1 MTIYVLFFLYM
12 FLETPDLISE
22 SVHAQI
28 TRIHRG
34 SSHPDEIA
42 LLERSIEHSDSLN
55 ELDQF
60 VFEDPDLMTPSSS
73 DLFIDCRLASASDR
87 TPELNPGDFSEDLSR
102 SSRLNRSGRSRKNIV
117 GAWCFGGGSG
127 AHDFAHQSRCDFHD
141 DVFGYRGGHDA
152 IVVENPYLKPSCH
165 AHVDP
170 GPNWMPFHPY
180 DPVYV
185 PHHDP
190 VGMARRLDKEGKYV
204 TSPRLRMR
212 NQVYEE
218 LGRNSRDQ
226 YRAPVDRL
234 PPVVPN
240 RSAAA
245 ALGGFAPVAPARVS
259 SRQQSPRVPVRGASL
274 EKSANSPPVAPMRIS
289 SRASPVVQ
297 SKGASLERRFR
308 GGSAQTALVQ
318 IALPPSPPS
327 GAAFSEGPVPSS
339 RVSSSRAVADP
350 LLDRCLPELPVAQH
364 DRELSML
371 SAPGSQRDST
381 SSSTTIPGHE
391 YSRVDFGNREQPNPV
406 VVTTAEV
413 EPYETDSDSCR
424 DGAYESIDFPKNPP
438 SP

>member
-1 MTIYVLFFLYM
+1 M
-12 FLETPDLISE
+12 FIETPDLISE

-28 TRIHRG
+28 TRIRRG
-34 SSHPDEIA
+34 SSHPDQIA
-42 LLERSIEHSDSLN
+42 LLERSLEHSDSLN

-73 DLFIDCRLASASDR
+73 DLFIDCRLASACDH
-87 TPELNPGDFSEDLSR
+87 TPELNSRDFSEDQSDASR
-102 SSRLNRSGRSRKNIV
+102 SSRLNRSGRHRKNIM
-117 GAWCFGGGSG
+117 GACFGGESG
-127 AHDFAHQSRCDFHD
+127 AQDFNFAHRSHRDFQD
-141 DVFGYRGGHDA
+141 DGFGCVGGHDA

-218 LGRNSRDQ
+218 LGRNGRDQ
-226 YRAPVDRL
+226 YRTPVNRL

-240 RSAAA
+240 RSAATV
-245 ALGGFAPVAPARVS
+245 ALSGFAPVAPTRVS
-259 SRQQSPRVPVRGASL
+259 SRQSPRVPVRGASL
-274 EKSANSPPVAPMRIS
+274 ERSAKSPPVAPMRIS

-297 SKGASLERRFR
+297 SKGATLERRCR
-308 GGSAQTALVQ
+308 STAQVAPVQ
-318 IALPPSPPS
+318 ISLPPSPPL
-327 GAAFSEGPVPSS
+327 GATFNASPVPSS
-339 RVSSSRAVADP
+339 RVGSRAVVDP
-350 LLDRCLPELPVAQH
+350 VLDRCLPELPVVAQH
-364 DRELSML
+364 GREPSTL

-391 YSRVDFGNREQPNPV
+391 YSRVDFGNRERPDAV
-406 VVTTAEV
+406 ATTTVEV